1 MLRQANQSDLHPLD
15 HVVDPDRGGTEGIEE
30 LRLRDCR
37 RWIGRVRAC
46 RPTRVTTFWVLEA
59 GRNDSFGDV
68 FVHMPGGAAISHR
81 KPFVRLEVRGR
92 TRTAHARPAHL
103 PRPREVLGGSSSIN
117 GMIFQHGNPMDYAP
131 SVQPLLSR
139 RVRGYRVGLAA
150 RPCTR
155 RAPVCA
161 VNSCEGICDGKHAAS
176 R

>member
-1 MLRQANQSDLHPLD
+1 MIRQANQSDLHPLD
-15 HVVDPDRGGTEGIEE
+15 HVVDPDRGGTDGIEE

-46 RPTRVTTFWVLEA
+46 RPTRVTTSWVLEA

-81 KPFVRLEVRGR
+81 KSFLRLEVRGR

-117 GMIFQHGNPMDYAP
+117 GMIFQHSNPMDYAP
-131 SVQPLLSR
+131 SGQPLLSR
-139 RVRGYRVGLAA
+139 RVRGYRVGPGSPTVHP
-150 RPCTR
+150 RPGLCGEQLR
-155 RAPVCA
+155 G
-161 VNSCEGICDGKHAAS
+161 NL
-176 R
+176 

>member
-15 HVVDPDRGGTEGIEE
+15 HVVDPDRGGTDGIEE
-30 LRLRDCR
+30 LRLRDCQ
-37 RWIGRVRAC
+37 RWIGWVRA
-46 RPTRVTTFWVLEA
+46 RQPLSADPGNNVLVLE
-59 GRNDSFGDV
+59 
-68 FVHMPGGAAISHR
+68 
-81 KPFVRLEVRGR
+81 LEVGGR

-131 SVQPLLSR
+131 SGQPLLSR

-155 RAPVCA
+155 RAPGMCGEQLRG
-161 VNSCEGICDGKHAAS
+161 NL
-176 R
+176 